1 MSRASTFRLLLL
13 AMIWGCSFIFFK
25 IAAAEIPAPA
35 LAWMRVLCGAV
46 FLGLLFVAQGK
57 QTRLRQEWKPMVLIA
72 AFAAAL
78 PFWLFA
84 YAAQTISASLLV
96 IINATAPIWSAI
108 IYATWTRSTPKATV
122 VFGLLLGVAGVSVIV
137 GGGLQHLQGAHLAWH
152 LLAAFGAAACYGIS
166 TNMALGFGQ
175 HIDAKTN
182 ALGCLVYA
190 GVLLSPVA
198 PFYWPAH
205 MPSNAAIAST
215 VAVGV
220 LCSGVAYLLYFRLVD
235 EVGPT
240 SALTV
245 TFLIPVFGI
254 LWSVLLLGETV
265 GWNTLAGGLLVV
277 AGTALV
283 TRDKTGRAA
292 PPID

>member
-1 MSRASTFRLLLL
+1 MSRASSLRLLLL

-25 IAAAEIPAPA
+25 IAAAEIPAPS

-46 FLGLLFVAQGK
+46 FLAILFALQGK
-57 QTRLRQEWKPMVLIA
+57 QTRLKQEWKPMVLIA

-96 IINATAPIWSAI
+96 IINATAPIWSAM
-108 IYATWTRSTPKATV
+108 IYAVWTRKAPKATV
-122 VFGLLLGVAGVSVIV
+122 VLGLLLGVCGVSVIV
-137 GGGLQHLQGAHLAWH
+137 GGGIQHLQGEHLVLH
-152 LLAAFGAAACYGIS
+152 LLAAFGAAACYGVS

-175 HIDAKTN
+175 HIDSKTN

-190 GVLLSPVA
+190 TVLLTPVA
-198 PFYWPAH
+198 PFYWPTQL
-205 MPSNAAIAST
+205 PSQAALLST

-220 LCSGVAYLLYFRLVD
+220 LCSGVAYMLYFRLVD
-235 EVGPT
+235 DVGPT

-254 LWSVLLLGETV
+254 LWSVLLLGESV
-265 GWNTLAGGLLVV
+265 GWNTGAGGLLVV
-277 AGTALV
+277 AGTILV
-283 TRDKTGRAA
+283 TREKSNPSVAIND
-292 PPID
+292 